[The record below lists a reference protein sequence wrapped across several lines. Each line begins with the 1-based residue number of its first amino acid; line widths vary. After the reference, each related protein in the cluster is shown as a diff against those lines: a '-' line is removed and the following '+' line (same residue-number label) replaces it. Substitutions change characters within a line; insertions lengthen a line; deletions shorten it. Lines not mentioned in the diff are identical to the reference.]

1 MMGVL
6 LSGGGPSF
14 SVEGYYVI
22 DFLVYVGLLV
32 YFLRKPLQAFVEAR
46 RERIV
51 HDIDEARK
59 LREEAE
65 AKLNDY
71 QSRLDNLEAEIKGI
85 LDEARQAGEA
95 QRKRILIDA
104 AKSAERI
111 RSDAKARIEQETRKL
126 QHELRIKTVELAMQV
141 AQKAIVEKIS
151 DKHRRRM
158 VDEYITDLESRQG
171 EL

>member
-1 MMGVL
+1 MITL

-14 SVEGYYVI
+14 AVEGYYVI
-22 DFLVYVGLLV
+22 DFIIYVGLLV
-32 YFLRKPLQAFVEAR
+32 FFLRKPLAAFVTERRAR
-46 RERIV
+46 IM
-51 HDIDEARK
+51 HDIEEARK

-71 QSRLDNLEAEIKGI
+71 QNRLDNLEAEIKGI
-85 LDEARQAGEA
+85 LDEARKAGED

-104 AKSAERI
+104 AKSAERM
-111 RSDAKARIEQETRKL
+111 REDARARLEQETRKL
-126 QHELRIKTVELAMQV
+126 QQELRIKTVELAVQV
-141 AQKAIVEKIS
+141 AETAIVKDIS
-151 DKHRRRM
+151 NTHRKRF